1 MSLNWHSL
9 THFADK
15 LYLFICRMESD
26 SEASRWHLQNVKG
39 NPTIGTGFDLV
50 AGKEPVRNAV
60 LKGMG
65 FHFDDND
72 SSNPQATENDYA
84 DRLKRLMEAHV
95 TDVTRYNQIL
105 QERHDNTDPAYAAL
119 VPVADRRTT
128 FSFNND
134 AEVRGVFDSLWEKV
148 YKDRVINRLPT
159 DCHGDIPLTTS
170 KEMIVLASLGWGNQ
184 DLIGPSLREAI
195 RQGNRA
201 EAWFEI
207 RYRSNDPDQ
216 AAKIRSG
223 IAKRRFM
230 ESQVFGLYD
239 NPQEVSAAEA
249 KNIFRMLQNHRQ
261 TIMDYEAAFGHA
273 PDTDSPT
280 NDRIAAANH
289 DYTTIIDLAQNVSEQ
304 EVSDLTEILVPAR
317 DALLGFLQGQG
328 YENVHRWF
336 DGDELIASNTSLA
349 PGYYLN

>member
-1 MSLNWHSL
+1 MSLNWHSVIN
-9 THFADK
+9 FQEK
-15 LYLFICRMESD
+15 LFQYISRLESD
-26 SEASRWHLQNVKG
+26 SEVQRCNLHIVNS
-39 NPTIGTGFDLV
+39 NPTIGAGFDLV
-50 AGKEPVRNAV
+50 SGGDKVRKAV

-65 FHFDDND
+65 FHFIENSDNTNISTSQD
-72 SSNPQATENDYA
+72 IEDGYA
-84 DRLKRLMEAHV
+84 ESLKNLMRNGIA
-95 TDVTRYNQIL
+95 DINQYNRIL
-105 QERHDNTDPAYAAL
+105 QERHDNTDPAYAVL
-119 VPVADRRTT
+119 VPIGDRRTT
-128 FSFNND
+128 FSFHND
-134 AEVRGVFDSLWEKV
+134 AEVREVFDNLWEDV
-148 YKDRVINRLPT
+148 YKNRVLNLLPAGSMDDAALIN
-159 DCHGDIPLTTS
+159 S
-170 KEMIVLASLGWGNQ
+170 KEIIVLASLGWNNA

-207 RYRSNDPDQ
+207 RYNSNSTRQ
-216 AAKIRSG
+216 SAKIRSG

-289 DYTTIIDLAQNVSEQ
+289 DYTTILDLAQNVSEQ
-304 EVSDLTEILVPAR
+304 EVSDLTAM
-317 DALLGFLQGQG
+317 
-328 YENVHRWF
+328 
-336 DGDELIASNTSLA
+336 S
-349 PGYYLN
+349 